1 MKLENSMAVPRNLQ
15 LDFFRGLALMI
26 IFINHMPFNPWFHFT
41 PSRLGPSDAAET
53 FVFLSGFAAAIA
65 FGRSFQH
72 AGLSLGS
79 VRVLFRCGQIYL
91 AHLVLF
97 LLMSTLLVIVNSLE
111 ATSAQWQ
118 LDNLNY
124 FFDHT
129 QDALLAL
136 VSLKYVP
143 NSLDILPMY
152 LVIMLWLP
160 MIWGLSRIHSALALL
175 FSFAL
180 YAAAWYFGWELSA
193 DPLTNRSWYFNPF
206 CWQLVFFT
214 GFAFSNGWLTIP
226 SFNRGLIVLC
236 SAFVIFCYPLEN
248 AFGYS
253 QLSWFSA
260 FREEFEP
267 LLNKSHLGLLRY
279 LHFLAMAYL
288 VSILM
293 RKNVHFLHN
302 QWAKPFIAMGQ
313 QSLPIFILGSCLS
326 FMGGVLLEG
335 RNANLLDSAIINI
348 AGIGF
353 MLLIAQLLNW
363 LDQKPW
369 KNVTQ
374 KSGRSMNTDWPKQAI
389 LACGIVFLTIV
400 PLLFLQ
406 SQSTDMSMATAPIP
420 EPDLAINGVE
430 DLTAD
435 PQILDTE
442 DVAFQPE
449 AKPIEQPDS
458 F

>member
-1 MKLENSMAVPRNLQ
+1 
-15 LDFFRGLALMI
+15 
-26 IFINHMPFNPWFHFT
+26 
-41 PSRLGPSDAAET
+41 
-53 FVFLSGFAAAIA
+53 
-65 FGRSFQH
+65 
-72 AGLSLGS
+72 
-79 VRVLFRCGQIYL
+79 
-91 AHLVLF
+91 
-97 LLMSTLLVIVNSLE
+97 
-111 ATSAQWQ
+111 
-118 LDNLNY
+118 
-124 FFDHT
+124 
-129 QDALLAL
+129 
-136 VSLKYVP
+136 
-143 NSLDILPMY
+143 
-152 LVIMLWLP
+152 
-160 MIWGLSRIHSALALL
+160 
-175 FSFAL
+175 
-180 YAAAWYFGWELSA
+180 
-193 DPLTNRSWYFNPF
+193 
-206 CWQLVFFT
+206 
-214 GFAFSNGWLTIP
+214 
-226 SFNRGLIVLC
+226 
-236 SAFVIFCYPLEN
+236 
-248 AFGYS
+248 
-253 QLSWFSA
+253 
-260 FREEFEP
+260 
-267 LLNKSHLGLLRY
+267 
-279 LHFLAMAYL
+279 
-288 VSILM
+288 
-293 RKNVHFLHN
+293 
-302 QWAKPFIAMGQ
+302 MGQ